1 MIACTSRNRCALF
14 IWALACSNLFVNSD
28 KIRGFRKNKNM
39 SEKDMD
45 TRQLLER
52 LSRLEKENSLLKE
65 ILENAGI
72 DYETVISDEPS
83 G

>member
-1 MIACTSRNRCALF
+1 
-14 IWALACSNLFVNSD
+14 
-28 KIRGFRKNKNM
+28 M

-65 ILENAGI
+65 ILER
-72 DYETVISDEPS
+72 
-83 G
+83 